1 MKPELKGR
9 ITVALVISLIAFGFG
24 TAADIFV
31 GSNNN
36 TSQTLNLTQ
45 QQEDLPS
52 LPASTTT
59 RNVSQNQNA
68 QYTPSQQVYVENN
81 NQNSQTN
88 SASNNNNFNNKNN
101 KNNNSTNK

>member
-9 ITVALVISLIAFGFG
+9 IAVGLVISLIAFGFG

-59 RNVSQNQNA
+59 KNVSQSQNA
-68 QYTPSQQVYVENN
+68 QYTPSQVYVENN
-81 NQNSQTN
+81 NQNSQAKSTSN
-88 SASNNNNFNNKNN
+88 SNSSNSNGNSNETANK
-101 KNNNSTNK
+101 

>member
-9 ITVALVISLIAFGFG
+9 IAVALVISLIAFGFG

-36 TSQTLNLTQ
+36 TSQTLNLSQ
-45 QQEDLPS
+45 QQEDLPA

-59 RNVSQNQNA
+59 RNVGQSQNA
-68 QYTPSQQVYVENN
+68 QYTPSQQVYVEKN
-81 NQNSQTN
+81 NQNSQSKSTSKGNTSNGN
-88 SASNNNNFNNKNN
+88 SNSNETANK
-101 KNNNSTNK
+101 

>member
-9 ITVALVISLIAFGFG
+9 IAVGLVISLIAFGFG
-24 TAADIFV
+24 TAADIVV

-59 RNVSQNQNA
+59 KNVSQSQNA

-81 NQNSQTN
+81 NQNSQAKSTSN
-88 SASNNNNFNNKNN
+88 SNSSNVNGNSNETANK
-101 KNNNSTNK
+101 

>member
-1 MKPELKGR
+1 MKAEIKGR

-24 TAADIFV
+24 TGADIII

-36 TSQTLNLTQ
+36 SSQILNLSQ
-45 QQEDLPS
+45 GQEDLPS

-59 RNVSQNQNA
+59 KNVTQSQNA

-81 NQNSQTN
+81 NQNSQGKSTSNGSSSNSNSNTN
-88 SASNNNNFNNKNN
+88 ETANK
-101 KNNNSTNK
+101 